1 MRIPSIAALA
11 CLLFTMPV
19 IAQEDLA
26 YQKPSASILA
36 LTDYEPA
43 PSVSM
48 DTKKTICSCLTGAYT
63 KPWMT

>member
-1 MRIPSIAALA
+1 MRITFITALA

-19 IAQEDLA
+19 MAQEDLV

-48 DTKKTICSCLTGAYT
+48 DTKKTICCCRTEAYT
-63 KPWMT
+63 KHWMI